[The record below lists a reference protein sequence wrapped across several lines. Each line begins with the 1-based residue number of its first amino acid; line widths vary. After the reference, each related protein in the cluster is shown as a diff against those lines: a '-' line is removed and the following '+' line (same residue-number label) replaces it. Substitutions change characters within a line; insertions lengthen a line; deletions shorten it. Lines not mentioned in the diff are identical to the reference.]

1 MIIKDLVEFLE
12 QYAPLSYQED
22 YDNAGLIV
30 GNPKDEIKS
39 GLVCLDCTEQII
51 DEAILKKCD
60 IVIAHHPIIFKGLK
74 KLNGKNYIERVIIK
88 AIKNNIAIYAI
99 HTNLDN
105 VINGV
110 NDKIC
115 DKIGLINRSILAP
128 KKNNL
133 KKLATYIPINYADVV
148 KEAIFKAGA
157 GNIGNYANCSFNIIG
172 NGTFKA
178 KNNAKPFIGE
188 INKLHIEEEL
198 KIEVIFNQEN
208 QAKIINALLNSHPYE
223 EVAYDIYP
231 LDNLNTQ
238 LGSGMVGELKEEKD
252 AHEFLMSLKKNMNVS
267 VIRHTSLNHKKIKKV
282 AVCGGSGSFLLQQAK
297 QAQADIF
304 ITADF
309 KYHEFFDADGEI
321 VIADIG
327 HYESEQ
333 FTQDLL
339 LDIITKN
346 FPNFAI
352 RLTENN
358 TNPIKYLS

>member
-208 QAKIINALLNSHPYE
+208 QSKIINALLNSHPYE

-282 AVCGGSGSFLLQQAK
+282 AS
-297 QAQADIF
+297 
-304 ITADF
+304 
-309 KYHEFFDADGEI
+309 
-321 VIADIG
+321 
-327 HYESEQ
+327 
-333 FTQDLL
+333 
-339 LDIITKN
+339 
-346 FPNFAI
+346 
-352 RLTENN
+352 
-358 TNPIKYLS
+358 